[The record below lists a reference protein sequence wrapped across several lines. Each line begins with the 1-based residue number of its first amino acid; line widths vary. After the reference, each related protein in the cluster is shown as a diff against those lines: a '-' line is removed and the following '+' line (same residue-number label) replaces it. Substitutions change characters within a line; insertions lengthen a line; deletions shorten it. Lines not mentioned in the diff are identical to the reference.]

1 MTDQT
6 NPASRVTPG
15 DAEKASHKGE
25 YGEGNYKASREYNKE
40 TTEFAQTHS
49 EEDIAK
55 TARDAAKAL
64 DGEEGADLAAAE
76 AEGKSHAKN

>member
-1 MTDQT
+1 MTDT
-6 NPASRVTPG
+6 T
-15 DAEKASHKGE
+15 KANETQQGE
-25 YGEGNYKASREYNKE
+25 FGEGNYKASREYNKE

-55 TARDAAKAL
+55 TAREAAKAL

-76 AEGKSHAKN
+76 AEGKAHAKS